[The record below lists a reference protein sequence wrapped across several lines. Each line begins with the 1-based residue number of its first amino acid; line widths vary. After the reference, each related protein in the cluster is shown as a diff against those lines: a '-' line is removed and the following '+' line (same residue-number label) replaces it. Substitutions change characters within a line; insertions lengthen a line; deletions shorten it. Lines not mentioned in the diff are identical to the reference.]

1 MKKILIIEDDRV
13 IRENILEIV
22 EAENFKAIGAENG
35 SLGLRLAKQN
45 VPDLI
50 ICDVMMPEL
59 DGYGVLK
66 ELRKDPVTAAI
77 PFIFLT
83 ALADR
88 ADTRKGMEMGA
99 DDYLTKPCT
108 PQELLNAIATRL
120 QKHLAIT
127 GAYTSAL
134 KQVSQE
140 LNKLAHYDILTNLP
154 NRMLL
159 QERFDRILQ
168 DWQKLVTYSSLK
180 TADRFIPV
188 FCTGIDRFNRII
200 EILGHSTGDLLIK
213 AVAERLQNC
222 VESTATVARLST
234 DEFAIVLTRK
244 LQKQAIGEI
253 AKEILESIAQPFLLE
268 DGKEIVIT
276 VSIGI
281 SLYPRNG
288 SNIGELLQSAN
299 KAMNYAKQRGGN
311 LHEFYRTSFNIGS
324 SDRLALET
332 SLCHALE
339 REELEVYYQPKVSLS
354 TGQIVGAEALL
365 RWHHPELGMISPDKF
380 IPIAEE
386 NNLIIPIG
394 EWVLKTAC
402 EQTKYWQKSGFTSL
416 KIAVNLS
423 GRQFD
428 RANLRANIFQILID
442 TGLDPKYLELELT
455 ESILVQQPEVGV
467 VRLTAFKA
475 LGVQIAIDDFGTG
488 YSSLSYL
495 HQFPFDTL
503 KIDRCFVGNLT
514 KDEKTKAITTAIIK
528 IAHDLNLKLI
538 AEGVETDEELAFLQ
552 ANNCDEIQGYLFSR
566 PLDSEE
572 FEELLQSGKSLQISL
587 PIESKNSI

>member
-1 MKKILIIEDDRV
+1 MKKILIIEDDSV
-13 IRENILEIV
+13 IRDNILEILEV
-22 EAENFKAIGAENG
+22 ENFAPIAAENG
-35 SLGLRLAKQN
+35 SIGLHLAQKN
-45 VPDLI
+45 IPDLI
-50 ICDVMMPEL
+50 ICDVMMPGL
-59 DGYGVLK
+59 DGYGVLQ

-88 ADTRKGMEMGA
+88 ADTRKGMELGA

-108 PQELLNAIATRL
+108 PQELLNAVSTRL

-127 GAYTSAL
+127 GLYTSAL

-168 DWQKLVTYSSLK
+168 EWQKLGSDPLLK
-180 TADRFIPV
+180 SADRFVPV
-188 FCTGIDRFNRII
+188 FCLCIDRFNRIV
-200 EILGHSTGDLLIK
+200 EILGHSSGDSLIK
-213 AVAERLQNC
+213 AVAEQLQSC
-222 VESTATVARLST
+222 VDGTETIARLST
-234 DEFAIVLTRK
+234 DEFAIVLTK
-244 LQKQAIGEI
+244 ALPKQAIGEL
-253 AKEILESIAQPFLLE
+253 AKKILVSLDRPFLLE
-268 DGKEIVIT
+268 DGNEIVIT
-276 VSIGI
+276 ASIGI

-288 SNIGELLQSAN
+288 SNIGKLLQSAN
-299 KAMNYAKQRGGN
+299 IAMNYAKNRGGN
-311 LHEFYRTSFNIGS
+311 LSEFYRTSFNIGS

-332 SLCHALE
+332 NLCHALE

-354 TGQIVGAEALL
+354 TGKIVGAEALL
-365 RWHHPELGMISPDKF
+365 RWHHPEMGTISPDKF

-386 NNLIIPIG
+386 TNLIVPIG

-402 EQTKYWQKSGFTSL
+402 QQTKYWQKSGFPTL
-416 KIAVNLS
+416 QIAVNLS

-442 TGLDPKYLELELT
+442 TGLEPKYLELELT
-455 ESILVQQPEVGV
+455 ESILVQEPEVGV

-475 LGVQIAIDDFGTG
+475 LGIQIAIDDFGTG

-503 KIDRCFVGNLT
+503 KIDRCFVGHLT
-514 KDEKTKAITTAIIK
+514 KDEKTKSITTAIIK
-528 IAHDLNLKLI
+528 IAHDLNLKLV
-538 AEGVETDEELAFLQ
+538 AEGVETDEELAFLRE
-552 ANNCDEIQGYLFSR
+552 NNCDEIQGYLFSR
-566 PLDSEE
+566 PLNTEG
-572 FEELLQSGKSLQISL
+572 FEKLLLSGKALELTTSNLA
-587 PIESKNSI
+587 